1 MNTLKIVFATSLLL
15 TYPVY
20 LLLFVDRPEFPH
32 AIAAIMAS
40 FLISFIMSDII
51 IRVVVELLS
60 DKIPGRLDK
69 LEESHI
75 AQLFSAALAKEV
87 KVVDVYHDNFYISIR
102 TLDKAPNG
110 IYRIDFFALDPDNV
124 FSEDCPYNYMSFIDT
139 LNFKEFRNMFW
150 KVYNETVE
158 KGKKYYNK

>member
-1 MNTLKIVFATSLLL
+1 MNTLKIVFATSILL

-32 AIAAIMAS
+32 VIASIMAS

-51 IRVVVELLS
+51 IRIVMELLT
-60 DKIPGRLDK
+60 DKIPGRLDQ

-75 AQLFSAALAKEV
+75 AQLFSAALAKEI

-102 TLDKAPNG
+102 TLDTAPNG
-110 IYRIDFFALDPDNV
+110 IYRVDFFALDPDNS
-124 FSEDCPYNYMSFIDT
+124 FNEDCPYSYISFIDA
-139 LNFKEFRNMFW
+139 LNFKEFRNLF
-150 KVYNETVE
+150 KDAYDDIVK
-158 KGKKYYNK
+158 KGKEYYK